1 MQNKTEKMAARQK
14 KGGSRLIWILYTVLA
29 VLVIA
34 YAIRNSPI
42 IGAAALIAIVA
53 VLIAE
58 FKYSVRSEGM
68 KKSIIDIL
76 VALGAVAAL
85 WIVLMVVLD
94 TGAPIDVVSSCS
106 MLPVLQ
112 RGDLVALHG
121 IGNVSQFVSS
131 NHIPVVNVSATE
143 MSKFL
148 ANIENEFVSFY
159 AYNPSNMSEISTT
172 VIGNSTYKV
181 GLYNNKCL
189 DTYSYLGEYY
199 NYYKCRVIQNSQA
212 GNLITYQY
220 GVGRID
226 IRNQQYGVVYTSAIT
241 VANTTIVE
249 NYSNPIIVYRTTA
262 NDSFTGDIIHRV
274 YAVMRSGENY
284 YFLTKGD
291 NNPGL
296 DIQFVNYPA
305 TQNGVVG
312 YYVGGI
318 PVLGYL
324 KLIISGELQG
334 QAQCGQVI
342 VH

>member
-1 MQNKTEKMAARQK
+1 MLDKKDKTAEKQK
-14 KGGSRLIWILYTVLA
+14 KGSGRLIWILYAALA
-29 VLVIA
+29 VLVVA
-34 YAIRNSPI
+34 YAINNSPI

-53 VLIAE
+53 VLLAE
-58 FKYSVRSEGM
+58 FKYSVRSEGVR
-68 KKSIIDIL
+68 KSVIDIL

-85 WIVLMVVLD
+85 WIILMAVLG

-112 RGDLVALHG
+112 RGDLIALHG

-131 NHIPVVNVSATE
+131 NHIPVVNVSAMA
-143 MSKFL
+143 MSRFL
-148 ANIENEFVSFY
+148 GNIENEFVSFY

-172 VIGNSTYKV
+172 VAENGTYKV

-220 GVGRID
+220 GVGKID

-241 VANTTIVE
+241 IANTTLVE

-274 YAVMRSGENY
+274 YAVIHSGGDY

-296 DIQFVNYPA
+296 DLQFVNYPA
-305 TQNGVVG
+305 TQSGVMG
-312 YYVGGI
+312 YYVGGV

-334 QAQCGQVI
+334 QAQCSQVI